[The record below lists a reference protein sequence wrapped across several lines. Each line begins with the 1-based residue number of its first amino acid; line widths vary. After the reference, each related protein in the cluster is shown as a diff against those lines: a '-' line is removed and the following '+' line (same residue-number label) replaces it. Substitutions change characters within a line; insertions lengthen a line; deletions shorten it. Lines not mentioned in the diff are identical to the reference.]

1 MKRLILSLFAATV
14 ACCGCAHQY
23 AVKLTNG
30 TELIAPS
37 KPHLKGANYHYKDAR
52 GQDVAIPQ
60 SRVLQIQP
68 TSMAAEEKKLE
79 QPKYPKPKRHW
90 WQFWR

>member
-1 MKRLILSLFAATV
+1 MKKLILPLLVTIV
-14 ACCGCAHQY
+14 AFCGCAHQY
-23 AVKLTNG
+23 VIKLSNG

-60 SRVLQIQP
+60 SRVMQIQP

-79 QPKYPKPKRHW
+79 QAKYAKPKNHW